1 MININ
6 KYLTIF
12 IIFNAKIQRIF
23 EKKEFLEKK
32 RPNKPITAYW
42 DINQSNEYI
51 CLIFKSE
58 IIKFKSDI

>member
-1 MININ
+1 M
-6 KYLTIF
+6 
-12 IIFNAKIQRIF
+12 F

-51 CLIFKSE
+51 CLIFKSK